1 MRAYVLKHYGG
12 PEGSQLIDVPAPPP
26 RPRDILVGVRAAGL
40 NPVDF
45 KFRQGKLR
53 AILRPKLPLVLGNE
67 LAGEV
72 IAVGSDVK
80 RFRVGEPFDVAANGN
95 DFPREFVAEHQG
107 KLWPQD
113 GAKLSLSEFKIY
125 RVQTRSA

>member
-12 PEGSQLIDVPAPPP
+12 PEGSQLMDIPAPAPG
-26 RPRDILVGVRAAGL
+26 PRDILVEVRAAGL

-53 AILRPKLPLVLGNE
+53 AISRPKLPFVVGNE

-72 IAVGSDVK
+72 VAGPS
-80 RFRVGEPFDVAANGN
+80 RVTTGLKTGGALGRDVAEQKACAEQQHQ
-95 DFPREFVAEHQG
+95 PRRAELDATQEERATAVAG
-107 KLWPQD
+107 
-113 GAKLSLSEFKIY
+113 
-125 RVQTRSA
+125 VT

>member
-12 PEGSQLIDVPAPPP
+12 PDGAQLLDVPAPVPG
-26 RPRDILVGVRAAGL
+26 PRDIFVEVRAAGL

-53 AILRPKLPLVLGNE
+53 AIRRPKLPFADRNE

-72 IAVGSDVK
+72 IAAGGDAK
-80 RFRVGEPFDVAANGN
+80 RFPCR
-95 DFPREFVAEHQG
+95 
-107 KLWPQD
+107 
-113 GAKLSLSEFKIY
+113 
-125 RVQTRSA
+125 